1 MFKRVRCYVTIL
13 IALSSTGALL
23 ADDLTDASEILCSV
37 SVATLCDAYG
47 ECQIGMPW
55 TWNIPEFIEIDLARK
70 TLATTE
76 ASGQGRSTP
85 IRNLELK
92 DQRIIV

>member
-47 ECQIGMPW
+47 VAPSY
-55 TWNIPEFIEIDLARK
+55 FV
-70 TLATTE
+70 
-76 ASGQGRSTP
+76 TP
-85 IRNLELK
+85 AGSEL
-92 DQRIIV
+92 